1 MIRVISFEIEKPI
14 RFVRAQ
20 LACAADDGKTLTVT
34 SYGIN
39 STPQNEFV
47 EYDPVNNAGQELLSF
62 KIKRLP

>member
-1 MIRVISFEIEKPI
+1 MIGVISFEIEKPI

-39 STPQNEFV
+39 STPRNEFV
-47 EYDPVNNAGQELLSF
+47 EYDPVKQRGTGITQF
-62 KIKRLP
+62 